1 MYRSRF
7 AFALAMAALAAFL
20 FPSPLSAQITFQ
32 RTYGGTGDDEGHSVQ
47 QTSDGGYII
56 TGPTTSF
63 GAGDEDVYLIKT
75 DAYGDT
81 LWTRTYGGRDYDD
94 GRSVQQTTDGGYI
107 IAGCTNSFGVGD
119 YDVYLVKTDA
129 SGDTMWTRTF
139 GGSGYDEGN
148 SVQQTG
154 DGGFII
160 AGQTWSYGA
169 GENDVYLIRTDAGGN
184 ALWTKVYGGAG
195 QDCGYSAQ
203 QTADS
208 GFIIAGETQSFGAG
222 LSDIYLIRTNADGDT
237 LWTRTY
243 GDTDID
249 VAFSVRQARDSGFI
263 ITGYTWSC
271 GASYGDVYVVKTNA
285 SGDTLW
291 TLTCGGASYD
301 RGYSVLQTMDDGY
314 AVAGYTYSFGAGY
327 GDVYLIKMNPHGE
340 TLWTRTYGGTG
351 VDAGWSVQQAADG
364 GYVIAGKTASFGAG
378 GWDVYLIKTDSLGN
392 VAVAEPKTSPTPASA
407 LSLSC
412 EPNPFS
418 GTTTIRLSPFAPRLS
433 PLTLR
438 VYDAQGRRVRT
449 FTVNREPCTVW
460 DGTDE
465 LGQALPSGTY
475 FVLLGDAGQHASARI
490 VLQR

>member
-1 MYRSRF
+1 MYRSRLT
-7 AFALAMAALAAFL
+7 FALAMAALAAIFL
-20 FPSPLSAQITFQ
+20 PSSLTAQITFQ
-32 RTYGGTGDDEGHSVQ
+32 RTYGGTGNDYGYSVQQTADGGYIIAGSTDSYGAGYDDIYLIKTDVYGDTMWTGTIGSPGEDEAFCVQ
-47 QTSDGGYII
+47 QTSDGGYVI
-56 TGPTTSF
+56 TGVT
-63 GAGDEDVYLIKT
+63 AGNVYLVRT
-75 DAYGDT
+75 DGRGET
-81 LWTRTYGGRDYDD
+81 LWT
-94 GRSVQQTTDGGYI
+94 
-107 IAGCTNSFGVGD
+107 
-119 YDVYLVKTDA
+119 K
-129 SGDTMWTRTF
+129 TF

-169 GENDVYLIRTDAGGN
+169 GETDVYLIRTDAGGN

-208 GFIIAGETQSFGAG
+208 GFIITGETQSFGAG
-222 LSDIYLIRTNADGDT
+222 LSDIYLIRTNANGDT

-263 ITGYTWSC
+263 ITGYTWSY

-301 RGYSVLQTMDDGY
+301 RGYSVLQTTDDGY

-340 TLWTRTYGGTG
+340 ALWTRTYGDPG
-351 VDAGWSVQQAADG
+351 VDAARSVQQTADG

-378 GWDVYLIKTDSLGN
+378 GWDVYLIKTDSSGN
-392 VAVAEPKTSPTPASA
+392 VAVAESKASPARAPALTLSCKPNPSCGSVTISLSPSIP
-407 LSLSC
+407 LSLS
-412 EPNPFS
+412 PV
-418 GTTTIRLSPFAPRLS
+418 
-433 PLTLR
+433 LR
-438 VYDAQGRRVRT
+438 IYDSQGRLVLSRPVST
-449 FTVNREPCTVW
+449 SSFPLSTSN
-460 DGTDE
+460 
-465 LGQALPSGTY
+465 LPSGAY
-475 FVLLGDAGQHASARI
+475 FIRLDAAGRHATSRL
-490 VLQR
+490 VVQQ